1 MSLNDHNVDQQLAE
15 IVRESPDTYRTT
27 FEVTGTAMIVVDKDT
42 TILLANQEMAK
53 LTGYTREEIEG
64 KLKIKDFVLS
74 GDLDQILA
82 YHQLRREQLDEAP
95 TRYSFKLMDRMGNQ
109 IDIMLNVRLIPG
121 TQKSV
126 ASLIDVTESRK
137 LEAKLRE
144 SEEKF
149 RSLFENSMEGI
160 YQSTPD
166 GRILLANPAFIK
178 LTGCS
183 SLEEVKKL
191 NMRDLYHEEMT
202 REQAINMFGKLDTYE
217 NIELNWK
224 KQDGTPI
231 VVRSSGRSQKDE
243 NGEIIFY
250 EAMVVDITA
259 IKIAEAELKTDHQLF
274 KDIINSLPDP
284 TFAIDSEGITI
295 AWNRAIE
302 NMTNIKAKDI
312 LGKGN
317 NEYSIPL
324 YGERKSILI
333 DYALSGETPP
343 PGRYTSLRKEGESL
357 VVESFAPLLRK
368 GKGAF
373 LWGSAAQL
381 RDSQGNVIGAI
392 NTIKDFTEFKESQN
406 QLEYLSMHDP
416 LTGLYNRIYFDEEIA
431 RLNNKRFAPLT
442 VVICDVDGLKLIN
455 DTLGHTKGDELLKA
469 AALVIK
475 EPFRASDVVARIGG
489 DEFAVL
495 LPQTNSDSAKLA
507 CRRIQKAVQEYN
519 SSNPEFPLS
528 LSIGSA
534 SGDVPIQDVFI
545 EADNKMNRVKL
556 KQSAL
561 TKKHFVT
568 TLTAVLSERDFFS
581 QGHAERLQGLAKAMA
596 DKAGLSAKD
605 KDDLI
610 LLAKFHD
617 IGKVAIPE
625 KILYKP
631 GFLTKKESAEIKRH
645 CEIGFRI
652 SQSSSDLN
660 HIAKY
665 ILHHHEWWNGDGY
678 PLRLKGEAIPYLS
691 RLFAVMDSYEAMTN
705 VRPHRKPFTSAK
717 ALQEIKKE
725 SGNKFQPEIVDMLIE
740 ILHEN
745 DTLRGGESE

>member
-1 MSLNDHNVDQQLAE
+1 MSLDNHNMDQQLTR

-27 FEVTGTAMIVVDKDT
+27 FEVTGTAMVVVDKDT

-82 YHQLRREQLDEAP
+82 YHQLRREQVDEAP
-95 TRYSFKLMDRMGNQ
+95 TRYSFKLTDRMGNQ

-137 LEAKLRE
+137 LETKLRE

-149 RSLFENSMEGI
+149 RSLFENSQEGI
-160 YQSTPD
+160 YQSTPG

-178 LTGCS
+178 LIGCS
-183 SLEEVKKL
+183 SLEEVTQL
-191 NMRDLYHEEMT
+191 NMSDLYQAEMT
-202 REQAINMFGKLDTYE
+202 REQVISMVGRLDTYE
-217 NIELNWK
+217 NVELNWK
-224 KQDGTPI
+224 KKDGTPI
-231 VVRSSGRSQKDE
+231 VVRTSGRSKKDE
-243 NGEIIFY
+243 AGEIIFY

-284 TFAIDSEGITI
+284 TFAIDSEGMTI

-302 NMTNIKAKDI
+302 TMTCIKAKDI

-317 NEYSIPL
+317 YEYSIPL
-324 YGERKSILI
+324 YGERKPILI
-333 DYALSGETPP
+333 DYALSGEAPP
-343 PGRYTSLRKEGESL
+343 PGRYTSLRREGESL

-392 NTIKDFTEFKESQN
+392 NTIKDFTEFRESQN

-416 LTGLYNRIYFDEEIA
+416 LTGLYNRIYFDEEMA

-475 EPFRASDVVARIGG
+475 EPFRTSDVVARIGG
-489 DEFAVL
+489 DEFAIL

-507 CRRIQKAVQEYN
+507 CRRIKKSLQDYN
-519 SSNPEFPLS
+519 NSNPEFPLS

-545 EADNKMNRVKL
+545 EADDQMNRVKL
-556 KQSAL
+556 KQSTL

-568 TLTAVLSERDFFS
+568 TLTSVLSERDFFS
-581 QGHAERLQGLAKAMA
+581 QGHAERLQAMAKAMA
-596 DKAGLSAKD
+596 DKARLSARD
-605 KDDLI
+605 KADLI

-631 GFLTKKESAEIKRH
+631 GYLTKKESIEIKRH

-652 SQSSSDLN
+652 AQSSSDLN
-660 HIAKY
+660 HIARY

-678 PLRLKGEAIPYLS
+678 PLRLRGEAIPYLS

-705 VRPHRKPFTSAK
+705 ARPHRKPFTNAK
-717 ALQEIKKE
+717 ALQEIKLE
-725 SGNKFQPEIVDMLIE
+725 SGKKFQPEIVDMFLE
-740 ILHEN
+740 LLREN
-745 DTLRGGESE
+745 NTLRGGGYE